1 MFFFNTASL
10 AGIAKYNQILI
21 NYEMALAF
29 MVDKN
34 IQSEEFWA
42 DAWMR
47 HIDDYLSAPPRSGY
61 WLNARFGQQPSALEI
76 AGGSCRDSRYLSSVW
91 RHCVGVDFDERTVA
105 YLRKKFPDTMH
116 KVLNRNAFSLGFEK
130 AAFDVS
136 FSNGFWILFSEDQ
149 QIIELAREQAR
160 VTRKWMVVIVHN
172 DLNSNLKANF
182 ARKAEQDPL
191 YDIRY
196 FSPHEVER
204 LVRAAGIPFRS
215 ISLEKFGGPVDA
227 LYRPKLKGLP
237 NPIQKNAH
245 SIVPHLYRFQSWEQ
259 TERVACVV
267 DLER

>member
-1 MFFFNTASL
+1 MNDVLNEENFW
-10 AGIAKYNQILI
+10 
-21 NYEMALAF
+21 
-29 MVDKN
+29 
-34 IQSEEFWA
+34 SE
-42 DAWMR
+42 AWQR
-47 HIDDYLSAPPRSGY
+47 HIETYLSSPPRSGY
-61 WLNARFGQQPSALEI
+61 WLEKRFRKQESVLEI
-76 AGGSCRDSRYLSSVW
+76 AGGSCRDSRYLASAWGRSI
-91 RHCVGVDFDERTVA
+91 GTDFDGKTIA
-105 YLRKKFPDTMH
+105 YLRDRFPDSAHIAM
-116 KVLNRNAFSLGFEK
+116 REDGFDFSFEPDS
-130 AAFDVS
+130 FETS
-136 FSNGFWILFSEDQ
+136 FSNGFWVLFRNDEDILK
-149 QIIELAREQAR
+149 LAREQAR

-182 ARKAEQDPL
+182 ARKAGQDPL

-227 LYRPKLKGLP
+227 LYRPRLKGLP
-237 NPIQKNAH
+237 NPIQKNAQ